1 MAEEK
6 TFLKITNKDIYDK
19 LIAIEEKVTKT
30 NGSVG
35 LHRKWLYA
43 LSVLIMAIIGA
54 ALSSAFK

>member
-43 LSVLIMAIIGA
+43 ISTVLMTVIGA
-54 ALSSAFK
+54 ALSNAFR